1 MGKSLKVR
9 TDEYLQIA
17 AEHEKRAVRTS
28 DVQTLKALQEL
39 ARQYRR
45 LAVEASD
52 DPYGIG

>member
-9 TDEYLQIA
+9 AEEYLQIA

-28 DVQTLKALQEL
+28 DVQTLKAVQEL

-45 LAVEASD
+45 LAAEASD